1 MILLPPWE
9 VTGPLLVGLAAVITA
24 IATLWAKVHG
34 VEHEVRPNHGESMR
48 DAVDR
53 SEVTLTEVHTL
64 VTHNVQQLQQLRSIT
79 EQLAERVALDEARNL
94 ELHRDTSRRLTR
106 LEDRTEP

>member
-1 MILLPPWE
+1 MIPLPPWE

-34 VEHEVRPNHGESMR
+34 VEHEVRPNHGGSLR

-53 SEVTLTEVHTL
+53 SGVTLDEVHGL
-64 VTHNVQQLQQLRSIT
+64 VTHNVQQLQQLRTDVGRLS
-79 EQLAERVALDEARNL
+79 ERVALDEARNL
-94 ELHRDTSRRLTR
+94 QLHQDMSKRVAR